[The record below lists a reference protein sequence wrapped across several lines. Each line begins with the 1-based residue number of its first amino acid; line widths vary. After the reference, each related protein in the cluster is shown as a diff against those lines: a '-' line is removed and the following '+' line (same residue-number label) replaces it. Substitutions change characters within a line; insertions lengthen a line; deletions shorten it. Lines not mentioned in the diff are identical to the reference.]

1 MNILIGK
8 MLGLGVHAFLLPSL
22 LPLARTGLAESRK
35 CRSNMVWRVEAEIF
49 PPLQARKKNAA
60 LIL

>member
-35 CRSNMVWRVEAEIF
+35 CRSNMVRFATIL
-49 PPLQARKKNAA
+49 LQNVYCE
-60 LIL
+60 LDE